1 VIRAISLKGEQLDRE
16 LNFELDR
23 DSRKVFVFEKPDHAE
38 EFWKLLIGLKRP
50 LTGEVIIMGYNI
62 KNLKRDKILELRRRV
77 AVAFKN
83 GGLISN
89 LKAFENLILPALYHK
104 TDSKQNIIKKAIEFL
119 EKFEFKKEPMCRIT
133 TLNNLEKRIIG
144 IGRGL
149 LTNPDFMIFEYPFD
163 GINHE
168 EKRWLADR
176 IEEIAKGKGVIYI
189 LSSEADRAIID
200 KKDRP
205 GEN

>member
-1 VIRAISLKGEQLDRE
+1 
-16 LNFELDR
+16 
-23 DSRKVFVFEKPDHAE
+23 
-38 EFWKLLIGLKRP
+38 
-50 LTGEVIIMGYNI
+50 M
-62 KNLKRDKILELRRRV
+62 
-77 AVAFKN
+77 AFKN

-104 TDSKQNIIKKAIEFL
+104 TDLKENIVRKGIEFL

-133 TLNNLEKRIIG
+133 TLTNLEKRIIG

-163 GINHE
+163 GINHA

-176 IEEIAKGKGVIYI
+176 IEEITKGKGVIYL
-189 LSSEADRAIID
+189 LSSEADRS
-200 KKDRP
+200 
-205 GEN
+205 N